1 MIIYWSGISSN
12 KLSPNCQW
20 KFRIFFQRCTPIVTN
35 LSTFFPTCCSALNS
49 TPLANFSLLAKG
61 GGVGRLCIAH
71 FCWRCKDW
79 LKKIRQA
86 AKPLPPHP
94 PIHHLIHTSGL
105 HPSGFVQESSPIN
118 RGISYSL
125 YMREILPNL
134 SHVSIGFS
142 KSRYWKYTFRVLVF
156 VAKKSI
162 LFLTVQQIYSIV
174 YSWKKIS
181 WNFSKK

>member
-1 MIIYWSGISSN
+1 MPV
-12 KLSPNCQW
+12 KVPD
-20 KFRIFFQRCTPIVTN
+20 
-35 LSTFFPTCCSALNS
+35 FFPTVHTHCNQLVNIFPHMLLCFEFP
-49 TPLANFSLLAKG
+49 TPCQFFPVGKRG

-94 PIHHLIHTSGL
+94 PIHHLIHTGTSGL

-142 KSRYWKYTFRVLVF
+142 KSRY
-156 VAKKSI
+156 
-162 LFLTVQQIYSIV
+162 
-174 YSWKKIS
+174 
-181 WNFSKK
+181 